1 MSTYQSTVEA
11 QRFDL
16 DRVDELA
23 KWCGGRK
30 ISSSDGW
37 WIIVGQDTAV
47 PGDYIVKTAR
57 GEFTIASEKEFLELY
72 HIVGGTEDR
81 EYVLARL
88 LANAEVSV
96 PEIHLPQSAFA
107 EGYTV
112 ELGEHRFTQS
122 QWEAIQ
128 LYASGVARAAEETK
142 HQESLEKFFQ
152 PDEYVGDLSRL
163 VFEALGAVSACWDNL
178 EGAGTFESTRARAIG
193 EELLDG
199 IRAHFK
205 GHKAQR
211 QNRDFHE
218 AMGIFTARSPRAIP
232 LEDVP
237 VVMELIREEFIDE
250 LIPALGA
257 RVTFTPDGKFD
268 VIARGGEPNVV
279 EIYDA
284 LIDILYVT
292 YGALNRAGMDA
303 EPGYDEVQ
311 ASNMSKLG
319 EDGKAIIAGPNDPDG
334 IFPGRVK
341 KGPNYF
347 KPDLARV
354 LNELAFQADVDE
366 DPLAHYNTG
375 R

>member
-16 DRVDELA
+16 PRADELA

-30 ISSSDGW
+30 ISSSDGF
-37 WIIVGQDTAV
+37 WIVIDQDTAV
-47 PGDYIVKTAR
+47 PGDYIIKMEH
-57 GEFTIASEKEFLELY
+57 GKFTVASEKEFLDLY
-72 HIVGGTEDR
+72 HIVGNTEDR

-88 LANAEVSV
+88 LANAEVTV
-96 PEIHLPQSAFA
+96 PEIRLPESAFA
-107 EGYTV
+107 EGYWV
-112 ELGEHRFTQS
+112 ELGEHRFTQP

-128 LYASGVARAAEETK
+128 LYASGVAQLQEAETRDEERGQLSWTDYFDISVEERTRQVEKGYTAAHDDEAGLDHLLVQAQEYHRAGDRAAVAGLL
-142 HQESLEKFFQ
+142 QAAR
-152 PDEYVGDLSRL
+152 EYL
-163 VFEALGAVSACWDNL
+163 V
-178 EGAGTFESTRARAIG
+178 RP
-193 EELLDG
+193 
-199 IRAHFK
+199 H
-205 GHKAQR
+205 GHKAQQ
-211 QNRDFHE
+211 QNADFHT
-218 AMGIFTARSPRAIP
+218 AMGIYTAPKPRAIP

-237 VVMELIREEFIDE
+237 VVMELIREEFVDE

-268 VIARGGEPNVV
+268 VIARGGDPNVV

-292 YGALNRAGMDA
+292 YGALNRAGMLA

-347 KPDLARV
+347 KPNL
-354 LNELAFQADVDE
+354 ADV
-366 DPLAHYNTG
+366 LRSQG
-375 R
+375 WQG